1 MNPYLLT
8 VASLMLAAIAQTSIA
23 WVAFE
28 RALSRGL
35 SGRQKFSWL
44 CIALGAAFLAIQH
57 GYALELALRTGLFD
71 QRQALLAA
79 FVSLLFATGTHGLR
93 PPKP

>member
-1 MNPYLLT
+1 MNPYQLT
-8 VASLMLAAIAQTSIA
+8 IASLMLAAIAQTSIA

-28 RALSRGL
+28 RALTRG
-35 SGRQKFSWL
+35 SGGRQKLSWS

-57 GYALELALRTGLFD
+57 GYALELALRTGLYD

-79 FVSLLFATGTHGLR
+79 FISLLFAIGTHGLR
-93 PPKP
+93 PPKS